1 MTTTPAH
8 IVLEKAEAFFSVRDL
23 RSALLE
29 AHALAISDSSANPK
43 ILFNTLLLLARTYT
57 HLGRFE
63 QKQEYFISAL
73 DYTAKAAMQAKAH
86 KIKYAEPDTSLV
98 CSTIYL
104 HNGPPEKA
112 FEQLELA
119 LQCSEEL
126 GYEKGV
132 VQALTGFSQYF
143 IQQNDFVKALEFA
156 QQALNKLADVKEKH
170 INALLLIVYDQLVHV
185 FLKRQE
191 YSRIPEYSEPL
202 LDLSQQLKDVEKE
215 ITALNAIAIVHGIHS
230 DYQPAMQHFLEAFEK
245 SSRIQFR
252 SQIANSLINIGTIYA
267 HLFNYEAAL
276 ERYEEALHDYHD
288 VLNANTLIIT
298 YNNVGNIYLD
308 TGQHETALEYFHKSL
323 GLSEKTNYREMIA
336 HSLAQICRVQI
347 ALNQY
352 GDAAISAGKASVLI
366 SSLSGDFNG
375 RQINLLNLA
384 QISFQQREYDLAI
397 RQALSGVA
405 VARRLKD
412 ETGEIRGFHLLSDI
426 YKVLKNYQKSLK
438 CYAKYAEVQ
447 ASYANVQRHRLV
459 IDMEIRHSIREKQ
472 RKIEQLTKENEYQA
486 LLLEKS
492 DQIEKQNFQL
502 LQANE
507 ELRQFAYIASHDLKE
522 PLRMIGSFTQLL
534 FKNYRDKLD
543 EESGVFFEYIHEG
556 VTRMNKLLD
565 GLLQYATIG
574 KFDSEYETVDLN
586 DVVEI
591 CKSNLKLKIDES
603 VATVESQW
611 LPEIVATQS
620 LMIQLFQNLISNAL
634 KFQQPE
640 VAPHIHIA
648 TIERADDNLFCIK
661 DNGIGIA
668 PEHNERIFVIFQRL
682 HGRNRY
688 EGTGIGLA
696 ICHKIVTQLGGRIWV
711 DSSPG
716 NGAAFYFTLPKNKG
730 L

>member
-8 IVLEKAEAFFSVRDL
+8 IILDKAEAFYNARDL
-23 RSALLE
+23 KNALHQAQRLVD
-29 AHALAISDSSANPK
+29 SDMVSTPK
-43 ILFNTLLLLARTYT
+43 VLFNAYLLIARTYT
-57 HLGRFE
+57 CMGRYE
-63 QKQEYFISAL
+63 LKQEFFVNAL
-73 DYTAKAAMQAKAH
+73 DQMTKAAALANEH
-86 KIKYAEPDTSLV
+86 HIKYSSIDILLTYSD
-98 CSTIYL
+98 IYI
-104 HNGPPEKA
+104 HNGPPDQA
-112 FEQLELA
+112 FEA
-119 LQCSEEL
+119 LQHALQGSEEQV
-126 GYEKGV
+126 YEKGMV
-132 VQALTGFSQYF
+132 RALAGFSQYF
-143 IQQNDFVKALEFA
+143 IQQNDFVKALESA
-156 QQALNKLADVKEKH
+156 QQAQHGLVSIKGKQA
-170 INALLLIVYDQLVHV
+170 NAMHVIVYDQLVQV

-191 YSRIPEYSEPL
+191 YSRIPEFSAPL
-202 LDLSQQLKDVEKE
+202 LDLSQQLHDVEKE

-230 DYQPAMQHFLEAFEK
+230 DYQQAMQNFLEAFDK

-252 SQIANSLINIGTIYA
+252 FQIAYSLINIGTIYA
-267 HLFNYEAAL
+267 NIFNYEAAL
-276 ERYEEALHDYHD
+276 ERYQEALRDYHD

-298 YNNVGNIYLD
+298 YNNVGNIYLN
-308 TGQHETALEYFHKSL
+308 TEKYETALEYFYKSL
-323 GLSEKTNYREMIA
+323 NLSEQTNYREMIA
-336 HSLAQICRVQI
+336 HSLTQICRVQI
-347 ALNQY
+347 ALDQY
-352 GDAAISAGKASVLI
+352 GEAAESAGKASALI
-366 SSLSGDFNG
+366 DELSGDFNG

-384 QISFQQREYDLAI
+384 QISFQQQHFETAI
-397 RQALSGVA
+397 QQALSGVA

-412 ETGEIRGFHLLSDI
+412 EANEIRGFRLLSDI
-426 YKVLKNYQKSLK
+426 YKVLKDYRKSLK
-438 CYAKYAEVQ
+438 CHTKFAEVQ
-447 ASYANVQRHRLV
+447 ASYANVQRNRLM
-459 IDMEIRHSIREKQ
+459 IDMEIRYSIQEKQ
-472 RKIEQLTKENEYQA
+472 RKIEQLTTENEYQS

-492 DQIEKQNFQL
+492 GQIEKQNFQL

-522 PLRMIGSFTQLL
+522 PLRMIGSFSQLL
-534 FKNYRDKLD
+534 YRNYRDKLD

-574 KFDSEYETVDLN
+574 RSDSEYETVDLN
-586 DVVEI
+586 EVVEI

-603 VATVESQW
+603 AATVESQW
-611 LPEIVATQS
+611 LPEVIATQP

-648 TIERADDNLFCIK
+648 IIERSEDMLFCVK

-716 NGAAFYFTLPKNKG
+716 NGATFYFTLPKDKG